1 MSLRG
6 ITKMLESIQITA
18 AALAVTGCESVIV
31 VPEIA
36 IAEAGYI
43 KTFTTK
49 DGAHA
54 KHEFHALSQMAY
66 FQFQDDELAIVEIDA
81 PMTISRGE
89 EHTELPKGLVIYRD
103 LAGQLHVLAHRSQNC
118 KKLLETAYRYCTR
131 WVRLD
136 I

>member
-1 MSLRG
+1 MF
-6 ITKMLESIQITA
+6 ESIQITT
-18 AALAVTGCESVIV
+18 AALTVNDCQSVIV

-36 IAEAGYI
+36 IAEGGYI

-66 FQFQDDELAIVEIDA
+66 FQFQDDELAIDEIDS
-81 PMTISRGE
+81 PLTIRCGAEYTQLSR
-89 EHTELPKGLVIYRD
+89 GLVICRD
-103 LAGQLHVLAHRSQNC
+103 LAGQLHVLVHRLQNR

>member
-1 MSLRG
+1 M
-6 ITKMLESIQITA
+6 T
-18 AALAVTGCESVIV
+18 VNDCESVIV

-36 IAEAGYI
+36 IAEGGHI

-66 FQFQDDELAIVEIDA
+66 FQFQDAELAIDEIDSQL
-81 PMTISRGE
+81 TISYGSE
-89 EHTELPKGLVIYRD
+89 YTHLSKGLVIYRD
-103 LAGQLHVLAHRSQNC
+103 LAGRMHVLVHPLQNR